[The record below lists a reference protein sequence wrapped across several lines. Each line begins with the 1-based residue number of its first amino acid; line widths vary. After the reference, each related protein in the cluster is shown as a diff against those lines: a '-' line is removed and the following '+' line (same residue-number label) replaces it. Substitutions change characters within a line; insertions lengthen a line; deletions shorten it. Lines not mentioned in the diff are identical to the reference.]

1 MDEKSSI
8 KKDITQEEGL
18 CQVPDSLPFKWGT
31 APVKRLGVLYA
42 KILRSK
48 IGTEPTLAWGKMGK
62 IFKALLT
69 GATEIQVASLLIAHF
84 NYNPTKNG
92 NEWLQKTLK
101 ENAYPIELFQ
111 KNINVYKSYLIF
123 DRQVEYDDV
132 DNLKGIVYKYI
143 SRLTF

>member
-1 MDEKSSI
+1 
-8 KKDITQEEGL
+8 
-18 CQVPDSLPFKWGT
+18 
-31 APVKRLGVLYA
+31 
-42 KILRSK
+42 
-48 IGTEPTLAWGKMGK
+48 MGK